1 MAQDGASIDASTS
14 LSNLLLT
21 TGREQV
27 ALGPTGLS
35 AIGLDLKAD
44 ANLSELI
51 PEPSLIPD
59 FARWSHMSIDEAQ
72 AANQSTRQPLRTG
85 LSAPGCHVYIE
96 RKRELSNTNEAAFR
110 TVRRLP
116 PPRGKQHARL
126 GNAYEFF
133 RCLELYTTFWDDP
146 TKPPSLPPSP
156 ELSASHTTADA
167 TATAEHPSNSPDI
180 GNGGEPNRCLPSPA
194 RTAAGHQMPMDY
206 RTSLIAAFI
215 KLVAYDFG
223 CNVASARV
231 EPRLQMKSPRGHAG
245 SPRKSYCSSRCQFI
259 FQSPR
264 TREAARAGLAY
275 GPVAAV
281 SCRPTVNF
289 ATPTVE
295 AAQSLDLAREVIAA
309 LITAQHRAREGRN
322 EIRFGHGEWWTTRR
336 RWGGGPGGPI
346 GREIAKDDIS
356 GDKDASPAEPEDGQ
370 MPGPKRPRKNLAMYD
385 NYRMVRPPA
394 STWDRKLRYEAIG
407 KQHEKDHDDI
417 FVVSSLF
424 HHVSIMRVRVPVR
437 LLEVLDG
444 APEPDATQRSW
455 GNVTA
460 WRSPWYDL
468 FDTSQRIAAME
479 AMWSVMAY
487 QMRDDTG
494 HGSGS
499 PE

>member
-1 MAQDGASIDASTS
+1 MPESS
-14 LSNLLLT
+14 L
-21 TGREQV
+21 V
-27 ALGPTGLS
+27 
-35 AIGLDLKAD
+35 
-44 ANLSELI
+44 
-51 PEPSLIPD
+51 PD
-59 FARWSHMSIDEAQ
+59 FVRWSQMSTDQAQ

-146 TKPPSLPPSP
+146 TKPASLPPSP
-156 ELSASHTTADA
+156 ELVASETTKDTTTGAEIPSTVSDVGAD
-167 TATAEHPSNSPDI
+167 
-180 GNGGEPNRCLPSPA
+180 GEPDRCLPSPA
-194 RTAAGHQMPMDY
+194 RTAAGHQMPIEY

-231 EPRLQMKSPRGHAG
+231 EPRLQMKSPEGLTK
-245 SPRKSYCSSRCQFI
+245 SPRQSYCPSRCQFI

-275 GPVAAV
+275 GPVTAV

-289 ATPTVE
+289 VAPSVE
-295 AAQSLDLAREVIAA
+295 AAQSLDLAREIIAA
-309 LITAQHRAREGRN
+309 LITAQHRAREGRD
-322 EIRFGHGEWWTTRR
+322 EIRFGHGQWWTTRP
-336 RWGGGPGGPI
+336 RWGGGSGGPI
-346 GREIAKDDIS
+346 GREIAKDDIA
-356 GDKDASPAEPEDGQ
+356 GDKDACPAAEPEDGQ
-370 MPGPKRPRKNLAMYD
+370 LPEPKRPRKNLAMYD

-394 STWDRKLRYEAIG
+394 STWDKKLRYEAIG
-407 KQHEKDHDDI
+407 KQRGAECDDI

-424 HHVSIMRVRVPVR
+424 HHISILRVRVPLR

-444 APEPDATQRSW
+444 APEPDPTQRSW
-455 GNVTA
+455 SNVAA

-468 FDTSQRIAAME
+468 FDTSQRIEAME
-479 AMWSVMAY
+479 VMWSVMAY
-487 QMRDDTG
+487 QMREDTG
-494 HGSGS
+494 HGSES